1 MRRSAAIALL
11 LPALLLAGCGQ
22 DAETPAAPEA
32 TENTSS
38 PTEETPAGTV
48 GSQQDRDVLAAI
60 EVSGDLGAAP
70 TVTFTPEIVLTAPA
84 AVVASEGE
92 GAELV
97 EGQTIT
103 LDFAVYGGDDVT
115 PLGSSWADGAPTT
128 IILGDP
134 TYYAELNGVL
144 AGQRIGARVILGLP
158 GNVGATAEESY
169 PATLM
174 VIEVT
179 DAKDTPEPLERAEG
193 TAVEPAAGLPVVT
206 LADNGEPTIEVP
218 ADAVEPTELVVQ
230 PLIQGAGAAVEAGQ
244 VVTFHYSGWL
254 WDGTSFDSS
263 WGKGTPF
270 TTQIGVGSL
279 IDGWDSGLLGQT
291 VGSQVLLVV
300 PSDLGYGDAGS
311 ATIPGGATLIFV
323 VDILAA
329 A

>member
-22 DAETPAAPEA
+22 DAETPGAPEA
-32 TENTSS
+32 TENASS
-38 PTEETPAGTV
+38 PTEETPAATT
-48 GSQQDRDVLAAI
+48 GSQEDRDVLAAI
-60 EVSGDLGAAP
+60 EVSGELGAEP
-70 TVTFTPEIVLTAPA
+70 TVTFTPEIVLTGPA

-103 LDFAVYGGDDVT
+103 LDFAVYGGDAVT

-179 DAKDTPEPLERAEG
+179 DANDTPEPLERAEG

-206 LADNGEPTIEVP
+206 LADNGEPAIEVP
-218 ADAVEPTELVVQ
+218 AGAVEPTELVVQ
-230 PLIQGAGAAVEAGQ
+230 PLITGDGAAVEAGQ

-263 WGKGTPF
+263 WAKGTPF

>member
-22 DAETPAAPEA
+22 DAETPAEGTTTTEASGTTPEA
-32 TENTSS
+32 SAT
-38 PTEETPAGTV
+38 
-48 GSQQDRDVLAAI
+48 GSQEDRDVLAAV
-60 EVSGDLGAAP
+60 EVSGELGATP

-84 AVVASEGE
+84 AVVVSEGE
-92 GAELV
+92 GAELI

-103 LDFAVYGGDDVT
+103 LDFSVYAGDDT
-115 PLGSSWADGAPTT
+115 AQLGSSWDEGAPTT

-134 TYYAELNGVL
+134 TYYAELNAVL
-144 AGQRIGARVILGLP
+144 TGQRIGARVILGLP
-158 GNVGATAEESY
+158 GSVGATAEESY

-179 DAKDTPEPLERAEG
+179 DAKDTPEPLERAVGE
-193 TAVEPAAGLPVVT
+193 AVEPAAGLPVVT
-206 LADNGEPTIEVP
+206 LAENGEPSIEVP

-230 PLIQGAGAAVEAGQ
+230 PLVKGDGVAVEAGQ

-263 WGKGTPF
+263 WAKGTPF

-300 PSDLGYGDAGS
+300 PSDLGYGDTGS
-311 ATIPGGATLIFV
+311 GSIPGGATLIFV

>member
-22 DAETPAAPEA
+22 EAETPAAPETTDSA
-32 TENTSS
+32 
-38 PTEETPAGTV
+38 PTETSAT
-48 GSQQDRDVLAAI
+48 GSQADRDALATI
-60 EVSGDLGAAP
+60 EVSGPLGAPP

-84 AVVASEGE
+84 AVVVSEGD

-103 LDFAVYGGDDVT
+103 LDFAVYAGDDVAS
-115 PLGSSWADGAPTT
+115 LGSSWADGAPTT

-134 TYYAELNGVL
+134 TYYDELNGVL

-169 PATLM
+169 PATIM

-179 DAKDTPEPLERAEG
+179 DANDTPVPLERAEG
-193 TAVEPAAGLPVVT
+193 TAVEPAVGLPVVT
-206 LADNGEPTIEVP
+206 LADNGEPTIEIP
-218 ADAVEPTELVVQ
+218 TDAVEPTELVVQ
-230 PLIQGAGAAVEAGQ
+230 PLIEGAGAAVEAGQ

-263 WGKGTPF
+263 WSKGTPF
-270 TTQIGVGSL
+270 TTQLGVGSL
-279 IDGWDSGLLGQT
+279 IEGWDSGLLGQT

-311 ATIPGGATLIFV
+311 GAIPGGATLIFV

-329 A
+329 S